1 MTFKD
6 ILSLAWSSLET
17 MRDLVRK
24 IIAGMAVIVMLIVSV
39 GGIVIM
45 YVQFKSDFDKRH
57 LMECYIFRRETGYD
71 GSKPYTDSGLEE
83 IMDSLKGYRM
93 YDVLPDGSGMPA
105 VKDVELVIDGVK
117 YQAVNYPVSPGE
129 SSETLTAP
137 NSLLEIGLAD
147 SESGFFPETLFPEAG
162 SILIQGAMPAEP
174 GEIAVDDYL
183 IRVFGISDNDLV
195 GRRISVL
202 TAGSEIFSE
211 YAVTGIVDS
220 NVLDEREPKY
230 SPDNHFEHIYVYPKA
245 ADRYASAGST
255 RYYFKDFGEAV
266 AHMDNIPLNTILDSL
281 DYDIGFTGGLE
292 KYCTMY
298 KLMNTAGII
307 LLAIA
312 AGIVIAA
319 VVTECYLM
327 YFYRD
332 RNRRQDDMLSCLGMN
347 SRDLGKLAAVK
358 LVYICGI
365 AAAIGIICG
374 FIITSIMSA
383 VLSNVIGF
391 SG

>member
-183 IRVFGISDNDLV
+183 LRVFGISDNDLV

-202 TAGSEIFSE
+202 T
-211 YAVTGIVDS
+211 
-220 NVLDEREPKY
+220 
-230 SPDNHFEHIYVYPKA
+230 
-245 ADRYASAGST
+245 
-255 RYYFKDFGEAV
+255 GEAKFFR
-266 AHMDNIPLNTILDSL
+266 NTP
-281 DYDIGFTGGLE
+281 
-292 KYCTMY
+292 
-298 KLMNTAGII
+298 
-307 LLAIA
+307 
-312 AGIVIAA
+312 
-319 VVTECYLM
+319 
-327 YFYRD
+327 
-332 RNRRQDDMLSCLGMN
+332 
-347 SRDLGKLAAVK
+347 
-358 LVYICGI
+358 
-365 AAAIGIICG
+365 
-374 FIITSIMSA
+374 
-383 VLSNVIGF
+383 
-391 SG
+391 